1 MATLSFRCPATG
13 LKVRARFAE
22 AQSSEG
28 ETHET
33 VKCLA
38 CNQTHLINRSSGKT
52 LGNDEEWAS
61 VGGLVA
67 RRSPASAGL
76 LFMSRL
82 SGVDQD
88 QSRAV
93 NHPVFR
99 LGSYRID
106 PTCLKSSE
114 AGLLL
119 EM

>member
-28 ETHET
+28 ETYDT

-67 RRSPASAGL
+67 RRLAPLRRG
-76 LFMSRL
+76 FFCRRHSR
-82 SGVDQD
+82 VD
-88 QSRAV
+88 
-93 NHPVFR
+93 
-99 LGSYRID
+99 
-106 PTCLKSSE
+106 
-114 AGLLL
+114 
-119 EM
+119 